1 MNKLRIFLLVAIGVC
16 ALVFLAVSFW
26 LYTLF
31 QPVSSTEAES
41 LSFVIPKGQGVTTIG
56 TRLTEAGFI
65 KHPLVFRYIV
75 MTEGLGDKIQAGSF
89 TLSPS
94 MNPFELSQ
102 KLTEGTEDVWITLLE
117 GWRAEEMAEYL
128 AGKEELSSFDEDLFL
143 EAAAEYPGMLYPD
156 TYLIPREMEAD
167 SIVSLL
173 VNTFESKVTA
183 KIGTAVEESQRDFDD
198 VLVMAS
204 IVQREA
210 RDYEQMRHVAG
221 ILWNR
226 IDIGMALQ
234 VDATL
239 QYVKGTPGKWW
250 PNPTAADKSMVSP
263 FNTYLNAGLPPLPI
277 SNPGIEAIQATVE
290 YLDVSDLF
298 YIHDPKTG
306 NMYYAET
313 LDEHNENINKYLR

>member
-1 MNKLRIFLLVAIGVC
+1 MNKIRFLTLLAAGILISIL
-16 ALVFLAVSFW
+16 ALFVWV
-26 LYTLF
+26 YTLF
-31 QPVSSTEAES
+31 LPVSATEAEPQT
-41 LSFVIPKGQGVTTIG
+41 FIIPKGEGIITIG
-56 TRLTEAGFI
+56 TRLTEVGLI
-65 KHPLVFRYIV
+65 KHPLVFRAVV
-75 MTEGLGDKIQAGSF
+75 MQQDLGGKIQAGSF
-89 TLSPS
+89 TLSPD
-94 MNPFELSQ
+94 MTPFELAQ

-117 GWRAEEMAEYL
+117 GWRAEEIAEYL
-128 AGKEELSSFDEDLFL
+128 AAKEELISFDEELFL
-143 EAAAEYPGMLYPD
+143 EEAAAYPGMLYPD

-263 FNTYLNAGLPPLPI
+263 FNTYLNAGLPPRPI

>member
-1 MNKLRIFLLVAIGVC
+1 MKKTLFFGFLGVLVVGSILIAAI
-16 ALVFLAVSFW
+16 A
-26 LYTLF
+26 YTFF
-31 QPVSSTEAES
+31 QPVSATTAETT
-41 LSFVIPKGQGVTTIG
+41 FVIPKGQGVSAIG
-56 TRLTEAGFI
+56 ERLTQAGLI
-65 KHPLVFRYIV
+65 KHPLVFRIV
-75 MTEGLGDKIQAGSF
+75 IMQQDLGSKIQAGSF
-89 TLSPS
+89 TLSPD
-94 MNPFELSQ
+94 MTPFELAQ

-117 GWRAEEMAEYL
+117 GWRAEEIAEYL
-128 AGKEELSSFDEDLFL
+128 AAKEELTSFDEELFL
-143 EAAAEYPGMLYPD
+143 EEAAAYPGMLYPD

-167 SIVSLL
+167 AIVSLL

-183 KIGTAVEESQRDFDD
+183 KVGTAVEASERDFDD
-198 VLVMAS
+198 VLIMAS

-239 QYVKGTPGKWW
+239 QYVKGTSGKWW

-263 FNTYLNAGLPPLPI
+263 FNTYLNAGLPPRPI

-290 YLDVSDLF
+290 YLDVADLF

-306 NMYYAET
+306 KMYYAET
-313 LDEHNENINKYLR
+313 LDEHNANINKYLR